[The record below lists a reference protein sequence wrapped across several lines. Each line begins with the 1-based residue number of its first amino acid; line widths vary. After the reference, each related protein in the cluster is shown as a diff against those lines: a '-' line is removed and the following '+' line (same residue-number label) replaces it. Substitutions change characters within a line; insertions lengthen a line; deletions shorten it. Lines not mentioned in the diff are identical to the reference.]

1 MNVNDRKPTEV
12 TQEGHDRLTAELREL
27 RDVRRPELVEAVA
40 EARSHG
46 DLRENAAYDAA
57 RQDQAMNERRI
68 GELEAMLQNVKV
80 IDTAKEN
87 TSGIVRIGSK
97 VTVDFGDGDKE
108 EYTLVGAIEAKPSQG
123 MISNESPLGKALN
136 GKREG
141 TTASFMSPAGP
152 QKIKLVSVR

>member
-1 MNVNDRKPTEV
+1 ME
-12 TQEGHDRLTAELREL
+12 RLSAELREL
-27 RDVRRPELVEAVA
+27 TEVRRPELVAAVA

-68 GELEAMLQNVKV
+68 AELESMLQNVIV
-80 IDTAKEN
+80 VDTTESN

-97 VTVDFGDGDKE
+97 VTVDFGDGELE
-108 EYTLVGAIEAKPSQG
+108 EYTLVGAIEARPSAN

-136 GKREG
+136 GKRVGE
-141 TTASFMSPAGP
+141 TTYFFSPGGQQQVA
-152 QKIKLVSVR
+152 IKAVR